1 MAGQRGQFAAVGGLV
16 QREQDQ
22 GQARVRTEPIQ
33 QRLQRPDVI
42 RPGRDIAA
50 LVAAEA
56 VKDRRRVIAEA
67 AGVKLHHQTVLDRHG
82 GHLGQHLAAEQFS
95 VGGARRGGRNPLEQG
110 FGVRL
115 GQIGGEG
122 GRVAVVRR
130 GGAHLDEKGPA
141 ITQRLQ
147 IALPGHRIATR
158 LLRQNLEVV
167 AEALVVGVQHRVRAI
182 GGQHPP
188 LPARGVYDLVVL
200 QRVERALGR
209 GQDLDVVAVEQG
221 PRLEGLG
228 LQRGVDDVIVVVRR
242 LGRQADVDAEGLGI
256 DPVVP
261 HARRRAPEQ
270 MIVLGEAPP
279 DLAWV
284 RLDRAAVGPRHPQVL
299 HRHPLRVQH
308 AEDVVVGRDQQLGR
322 VGEVFIAREPTG
334 VGVTVRANDRQTLH
348 FGVEASR
355 HAAGVGVGR
364 EQTVGVQAK
373 RLGHADT
380 RSKKSGGRKRQSGQ
394 Q

>member
-1 MAGQRGQFAAVGGLV
+1 M
-16 QREQDQ
+16 
-22 GQARVRTEPIQ
+22 
-33 QRLQRPDVI
+33 
-42 RPGRDIAA
+42 
-50 LVAAEA
+50 
-56 VKDRRRVIAEA
+56 
-67 AGVKLHHQTVLDRHG
+67 
-82 GHLGQHLAAEQFS
+82 
-95 VGGARRGGRNPLEQG
+95 
-110 FGVRL
+110 
-115 GQIGGEG
+115 
-122 GRVAVVRR
+122 AVVGR
-130 GGAHLDEKGPA
+130 GGAHLDEEGAA
-141 ITQRLQ
+141 IAQGLQ
-147 IALPGHRIATR
+147 IALPAHRIAAG
-158 LLRQNLEVV
+158 LFSQNLKIV
-167 AEALVVGVQHRVRAI
+167 AEALIVRIQHRVRTI
-182 GGQHPP
+182 GGQHPA
-188 LPARGVYDLVVL
+188 LPARGLDDLVMFK
-200 QRVERALGR
+200 RVERRLGR
-209 GQDLDVVAVEQG
+209 GQDLDVVAIEQG
-221 PRLEGLG
+221 ARLEGVG
-228 LQRGVDDVIVVVRR
+228 LQRGVDDVVVVVRR
-242 LGRQADVDAEGLGI
+242 LGRQAHIDAEGLGI

-308 AEDVVVGRDQQLGR
+308 AEDVVVRRDQQLGR
-322 VGEVFIAREPTG
+322 VGEIFIAGEPTG
-334 VGVTVRANDRQTLH
+334 VGVTVRADDRQALY